1 MADCPAL
8 SGAVQLFQKRDEGAH
23 MNTRLRCPLRRIE
36 AIRQRARLW
45 RLAQPRPDSV
55 SRHEALD
62 LRLGYPQ
69 VSGYLVR
76 TKPEP
81 VE

>member
-1 MADCPAL
+1 M
-8 SGAVQLFQKRDEGAH
+8 
-23 MNTRLRCPLRRIE
+23 RLRCPLRRIE

-45 RLAQPRPDSV
+45 RLAKKRADAV
-55 SRHEALD
+55 ARHEALN

-76 TKPEP
+76 TKPAA
-81 VE
+81 VD

>member
-1 MADCPAL
+1 MMCSRQCAIGL
-8 SGAVQLFQKRDEGAH
+8 LNKF
-23 MNTRLRCPLRRIE
+23 RCPLRRVE
-36 AIRQRARLW
+36 AIRQRARVW
-45 RLAQPRPDSV
+45 RLAQKRADAV
-55 SRHEALD
+55 ARHEALD